1 MQVHYLG
8 LEHVMKIPKQDTYLC
23 DILLLNVTITIKLKE
38 NFKNF
43 TDFLFQP
50 PSQFWQ
56 ISRALRIGIITH
68 MTNSLR
74 RTLNQSVPPCL
85 ISGPPLCA
93 PHIFKGEQRGSD

>member
-8 LEHVMKIPKQDTYLC
+8 LEHVMKIPKQETHLC
-23 DILLLNVTITIKLKE
+23 DILLLNVTIPITQ

-85 ISGPPLCA
+85 LSGAPL
-93 PHIFKGEQRGSD
+93 PT